1 VRRQGLEP
9 RARGLRAD
17 RCGAL
22 SALPARMRRL
32 SAQKAPIAQT
42 VGLHSF
48 HDSFHEGTVSL
59 EALIAKRY
67 DGDRLLWRPV
77 AATKW

>member
-1 VRRQGLEP
+1 
-9 RARGLRAD
+9 
-17 RCGAL
+17 
-22 SALPARMRRL
+22 MRRL

-67 DGDRLLWRPV
+67 DGDRLLWRQ
-77 AATKW
+77 